1 MKIITT
7 LGVAIGLSALAACGG
22 AAEENAD
29 NMDANLVMPA
39 DNFDTMDANAA
50 NEMDVN
56 LGNDANMTDGANADA
71 AANNA
76 AGNTGY

>member
-1 MKIITT
+1 MKIITA

-22 AAEENAD
+22 NAEENTAE
-29 NMDANLVMPA
+29 NMDANLIMPA

-71 AANNA
+71 AANN
-76 AGNTGY
+76 TGY